1 MGDYSDRI
9 ERKLT
14 TALKPAN
21 LKVEDESHKHAGH
34 AGAHVDGGG
43 ETHFNVEIVSDAF
56 TGQNRIARQRQ
67 VYGLLAEELNE
78 RVHALSLATL
88 TPEEAAS
95 KSTG

>member
-14 TALKPAN
+14 EALKPARLN
-21 LKVEDESHKHAGH
+21 IEDESHKHAGH
-34 AGAHVDGGG
+34 AGSHADGGG

-56 TGQNRIARQRQ
+56 TGQNRVARQRQ
-67 VYGLLAEELNE
+67 VYALLAEELNE

-88 TPEEAAS
+88 TPEEAAQ
-95 KSTG
+95 KPTG